1 MMQSRFTRLLFIVS
15 SLLAASTTLNFAEA
29 REGYWQGDVSTEWNL
44 AGNWFVVGAPGDGS
58 FVPQSSSG
66 FNVRAVIGTD
76 SPSGALNTTLGNS
89 PVLSAALPVAKATI
103 GGVYLGL
110 RERDFTLN
118 PPPFVNPA
126 PAAGALV
133 GKLTISG
140 GTLNNVSTADAAF
153 GADGRIVVGADG
165 RGFLTM
171 TGGTL
176 NGQQLVVGGEN
187 FTGDALGTSM
197 VDLSGTALLAISNSA
212 VAANGT
218 AALDRRLKIT
228 GPNARLTT
236 GGTVTFGS
244 TSNFTAVITS
254 AANAAGP
261 AMIQSSAAVKM
272 GGSLNVEFS
281 GAGATGHAL
290 GNKWNLLTGT
300 TGVANNFTNLG
311 VGNEITPT
319 GLAAPAP
326 LGSAYYLR
334 TVDGGLGKLVQVS
347 YEGVLVLNVNRDTGE
362 LRVTN
367 PLGGNIAIDSYQVTS
382 NRGSMV
388 ASYAGLGSST
398 PGAGVWL
405 MGNNSA
411 TGLFEIKEPDMTPP
425 IDANDAY
432 NLTAVP
438 SVSLGTGFSRT
449 GVAANVANFGNDG
462 EDLIFS
468 YSSPDGGVI
477 RGQIVYE
484 GTKFENNLVL
494 RVNPNSGVASL
505 KNDSL
510 ETLVFDGF
518 DITSSDA
525 ALSIAGFTPITGGTG
540 SWLTDANGTTGLS
553 QVNFTGARTL
563 SPGQEV
569 SIGDISATNF
579 LTDAAK
585 NGLSMNF
592 ILAEGL
598 VSSAP
603 TTDYNGN
610 GVVDAADYTIWRD
623 NLGDTGATQAQ
634 GDGDGDGNITQADYD
649 LWKSQFGL
657 TGVAAPET
665 TFRTGSVVFDATLGS
680 GGGAL
685 AMAVPEPSAGLLLI
699 AGVGSLLFTR
709 RRKQCNEE
717 LEELNVDDSE
727 QPVLGTGQV
736 GVSTMS
742 RRVVIV
748 ASVAIGIVTALIAG
762 RPAAAATGGLPITN
776 FDMELPGPAN
786 SKVLAFDNTGA
797 PIPGVI
803 PGWTF
808 VGPGVSLWTDNVP
821 GDSGTEGG
829 GVPGNAM
836 LLNTHDG
843 KVYQTVPGHT
853 LINPMV
859 NQQYRVSF
867 NAWEIFSTYT
877 DPNAEL
883 ANGFRLTSRLY
894 SGAYPGTTL
903 MTQNVLGGTGQDDSY
918 YEFLIPR
925 DSAVLTGKLGQSL
938 GIEFDVTSVEY
949 SINEDALNTIRDID
963 QSWAHIDNVVFELV
977 GLIPG
982 DLNGDGVVN
991 TADASN
997 LTPNLQ
1003 RLTPFEAEGELTGDN
1018 VVNLNDFRALKT
1030 LIAAAGSGS
1039 GGLAGSGSAV
1049 PEPSSLA
1056 LLLAT
1061 FGIVGGALARSRR
1074 RGTCGRV
1081 LILAV
1086 VALGSSLVLTA
1097 ESNAELLFYDPFEI
1111 GASPAAGEYAADA
1124 PLGGQNPVISY
1135 GTQPDLLTGPWVLA
1149 TAANTS
1155 THVLS
1160 KSTGLNYIGAP
1171 AEGGSIGTVADP
1183 VDFGIDNRIGRKFKA
1198 GSEWTDT
1205 TVGTFYIGWLQNFG
1219 TGDFMGFRSMEF
1231 WRDPNGE
1238 IGDSNL
1244 LGDLGY
1250 NQYYSPLGSVQ
1261 TTPATARMAFQGQ
1274 IIDGAPVF
1282 VEDGATHLLVMKF
1295 VLSDQADSD
1304 QIFVYLDPTSVNEP
1318 DLANLAITDT
1328 NVQLGVLGIGQFG
1341 GFADNMNTIDEL
1353 RIATLFSEALPE
1365 LPLPGDVDG
1374 DRDVDLDDYNIIITN
1389 LGLQVSSAN
1398 FGDVA
1403 KADGSQ
1409 GSDGRVTIA
1418 DYRIWKDHYPTLP
1431 PGAGG
1436 GELAAGVPEP
1446 SSCLLIAIGL
1456 ALAACRRFRSTARI

>member
-1 MMQSRFTRLLFIVS
+1 MAF
-15 SLLAASTTLNFAEA
+15 A
-29 REGYWQGDVSTEWNL
+29 REGYWQGDVSSEWNL
-44 AGNWFVVGAPGDGS
+44 AGNWFVVGAPGDGG

-89 PVLSAALPVAKATI
+89 PVLSAALPTAKATI

-110 RERDFTLN
+110 RERDFTLD
-118 PPPFVNPA
+118 PPPFVNEPA

-140 GTLNNVSTADAAF
+140 GTLNNISTADSAF

-197 VDLSGTALLAISNSA
+197 VDLSGTALLAINNSA

-218 AALDRRLKIT
+218 AALDRRLKIA
-228 GPNARLTT
+228 GPSAHLTT

-244 TSNFTAVITS
+244 TSNFTAVLTS
-254 AANAAGP
+254 AADAAGP
-261 AMIQSSAAVKM
+261 AMIQSAAAIKM

-290 GNKWNLLTGT
+290 GNKWNLLTAT
-300 TGVANNFTNLG
+300 TGVANNFNNLG

-334 TVDGGLGKLVQVS
+334 TVDGGNGKLVQVS
-347 YEGVLVLNVNRDTGE
+347 YEGVLVLNVNRTTGE
-362 LRVTN
+362 LRITN
-367 PLGGNIAIDSYQVTS
+367 PLGGNIGIDGYQVTS
-382 NRGSMV
+382 NRGSML
-388 ASYAGLGSST
+388 ASYSGLGSST
-398 PGAGVWL
+398 PGAGVWIK
-405 MGNNSA
+405 GNNSA

-425 IDANDAY
+425 IDNNDAY
-432 NLTAVP
+432 NLTSVP
-438 SVSLGTGFSRT
+438 SVSLGAGFSRT
-449 GVAANVANFGNDG
+449 GVAADISNFGQHG
-462 EDLIFS
+462 EDLVFS
-468 YSSPDGGVI
+468 YTSPDGGII

-484 GTKFENNLVL
+484 NGTRFENNLVL
-494 RVNPNSGVASL
+494 RVNPNNGLATL

-518 DITSSDA
+518 DITSTNA
-525 ALSIAGFTPITGGTG
+525 ALSIAGFTQVTGGTG
-540 SWLTDANGTTGLS
+540 TWLTDAEGSTGLS

-563 SPGQEV
+563 TPGQEI
-569 SIGDISATNF
+569 SIGDISSSNF
-579 LTDAAK
+579 TTDAAK

-598 VSSAP
+598 EFTVP

-610 GVVDAADYTIWRD
+610 GVVDAADYTVWRD
-623 NLGDTGATQAQ
+623 NLGATGVGQAQ
-634 GDGDGDGNITQADYD
+634 GDGDGDGSITQTDYD

-665 TFRTGSVVFDATLGS
+665 TFRAGTVVFDATLGS

-685 AMAVPEPSAGLLLI
+685 AMAVPEPGAGLLLI
-699 AGVGSLLFTR
+699 AGFGSLLFKR

-717 LEELNVDDSE
+717 FNVANSE
-727 QPVLGTGQV
+727 QPVLESGQV

-742 RRVVIV
+742 RRVLFLALIAV
-748 ASVAIGIVTALIAG
+748 GIVTVGSNG
-762 RPAAAATGGLPITN
+762 RTTVAATGGLPIVN
-776 FDMELPGPAN
+776 FDMEQPGPPGT
-786 SKVLAFDNTGA
+786 KVIAFDDTGA
-797 PIPGVI
+797 PIPGII

-808 VGPGVSLWTDNVP
+808 VGPGVSLWSDDVP
-821 GDSGTEGG
+821 GDSGTEAG

-843 KVYQTVPGHT
+843 KVYQTVPSHT
-853 LINPMV
+853 LINPMP

-867 NAWEIFSTYT
+867 NAWEIFSTYVEGS
-877 DPNAEL
+877 DANL

-903 MTQNVLGGTGQDDSY
+903 MTQNVLGGTGQDNSY

-925 DSAVLTGKLGQSL
+925 DSPVLTGKLGQSL
-938 GIEFDVTSVEY
+938 GIEFDVTSIEY
-949 SINEDALNTIRDID
+949 SINEDPSNTIRDID

-982 DLNGDGVVN
+982 DLNGDGVVSL
-991 TADASN
+991 ADSSN
-997 LTPNLQ
+997 LVPNMQ
-1003 RLTPFEAEGELTGDN
+1003 RSTPFEAEGELTGDN
-1018 VVNLNDFRALKT
+1018 VVNLNDFRALKN
-1030 LIAAAGSGS
+1030 LIAAGSGS

-1049 PEPSSLA
+1049 PEPSSLV
-1056 LLLAT
+1056 LLVTL
-1061 FGIVGGALARSRR
+1061 FGMAAGALARVRR
-1074 RGTCGRV
+1074 RGNCGRV
-1081 LILAV
+1081 LMLAV
-1086 VALGSSLVLTA
+1086 VAVGTSCVMTA
-1097 ESNAELLFYDPFEI
+1097 ESNAELLFYDPFLI
-1111 GASPAAGEYAADA
+1111 GASPAAGEYTADS
-1124 PLGGQNPVISY
+1124 PLVGQNPLAPY
-1135 GTQPDLLTGPWVLA
+1135 GTQPDLLTGPWILPNA
-1149 TAANTS
+1149 GHT

-1171 AEGGSIGTVADP
+1171 AEGGSIGTVPDP
-1183 VDFGIDNRIGRKFKA
+1183 GDFGIDNRIGRKFKP

-1205 TVGTFYIGWLQNFG
+1205 TVGTYYIGWLQNFG
-1219 TGDFMGFRSMEF
+1219 TGGADGLNMGFRAIEF
-1231 WRDPNGE
+1231 WRDPSGE

-1250 NQYYSPLGSVQ
+1250 NAYYSPLGSVQ
-1261 TTPATARMAFQGQ
+1261 TNPLTARFAFQHQ

-1282 VEDGATHLLVMKF
+1282 VEDGATHLFVMKF
-1295 VLSDQADSD
+1295 VLSDQAASD
-1304 QIFVYLDPTSVNEP
+1304 QIYVYLDPTSVTEP

-1328 NVQLGVLGIGQFG
+1328 DVQLGALGIGQFG
-1341 GFADNMNTIDEL
+1341 GFGDTMNTVDEL
-1353 RIATLFSEALPE
+1353 RIATMFSEALPE

-1374 DRDVDLDDYNIIITN
+1374 DRDVDLDDYNVIIAN

-1403 KADGSQ
+1403 KADGTQ

-1436 GELAAGVPEP
+1436 GALGSGGVPEP
-1446 SSCLLIAIGL
+1446 SACLLIVIGM
-1456 ALAACRRFRSTARI
+1456 ALAAVSAQRQGRVSLKTVS